1 MSLKQARS
9 GVWRN
14 VLKHRRWPI
23 VLALLAGQAIAD
35 RGVFSSA
42 LDVTEPLLLATAATA
57 PVRFGQAQP
66 IRLCSQVY
74 SPNTNYDPRSLA
86 SFNVLTPQDW
96 AIYAILKLR
105 RNPVTGNPT
114 EEFLKKHHSMLN
126 GALLTVVTP
135 PAHGKLLPVNV
146 EDSSGSSSGY
156 FYMADQGYFGRDSI
170 KFKITYGNGTTVAV
184 IQDLNVIDLPTADAP
199 DAPCATKPAEYRKLR
214 AQDFEESKKL
224 WKELKLP

>member
-74 SPNTNYDPRSLA
+74 SPNTNYDPHSLD
-86 SFNVLTPQDW
+86 SLNVLTPQDSV
-96 AIYAILKLR
+96 IYAILKLR
-105 RNPVTGNPT
+105 RDQESGNPT
-114 EEFLKKHHSMLN
+114 EASQNKYHSMLN
-126 GALLTVVTP
+126 DVQLSVVTP
-135 PAHGKLLPVNV
+135 PGHGKLLKVQAGNTP
-146 EDSSGSSSGY
+146 GY